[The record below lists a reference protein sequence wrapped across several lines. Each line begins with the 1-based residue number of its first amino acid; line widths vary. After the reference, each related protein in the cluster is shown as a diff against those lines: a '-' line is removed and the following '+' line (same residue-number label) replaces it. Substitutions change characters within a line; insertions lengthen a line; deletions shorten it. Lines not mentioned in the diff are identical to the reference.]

1 VPVPGEQ
8 NKTCGRDEQ
17 VHTYHRLN
25 RIDMGNGTQVMTQV
39 TTQVIRIGIE
49 GRYAARNNTCAG
61 DEPAPVSA
69 WNGSVFELF
78 LPIIICASKLLPGIR
93 NGTGS
98 S

>member
-1 VPVPGEQ
+1 
-8 NKTCGRDEQ
+8 
-17 VHTYHRLN
+17 
-25 RIDMGNGTQVMTQV
+25 MGNGTQVMTQV

-78 LPIIICASKLLPGIR
+78 LPIIICASNNNMCFKITAGDKEWNRQQLTANTPMHFPNL
-93 NGTGS
+93 
-98 S
+98 